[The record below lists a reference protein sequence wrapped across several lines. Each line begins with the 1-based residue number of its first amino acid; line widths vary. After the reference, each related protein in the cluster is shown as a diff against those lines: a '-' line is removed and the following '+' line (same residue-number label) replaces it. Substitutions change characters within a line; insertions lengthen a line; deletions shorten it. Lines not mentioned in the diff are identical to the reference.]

1 MKNNIL
7 FLCLMLALSACTR
20 QSDNHSA
27 GVKEGEL
34 FSLDITTLE
43 DEIHTV
49 YFSDLMESVEIIQ
62 LDTASKAY
70 MAINQ
75 LMVSDNYLLP
85 TNGKQAKLFRRSDGK
100 FIINICN
107 LGQ

>member
-1 MKNNIL
+1 
-7 FLCLMLALSACTR
+7 MLALSACTS

-34 FSLDITTLE
+34 FSLDITTLD

-62 LDTASKAY
+62 LDTASEAY

-75 LMVSDNYLLP
+75 LMVSDNYSLP
-85 TNGKQAKLFRRSDGK
+85 PMVNKPSYSGVQMVNSLVISGTVVKDRVSITL
-100 FIINICN
+100 
-107 LGQ
+107 